1 MYLQLGNLNYKSSR
15 KMNFKGNQIYFLS
28 TKEMKQRIIFLFY
41 CFVFVILFGFH
52 QSSSFT
58 LIPWELR
65 RHYVKIV
72 NNLNNKPLNYHC
84 KSGDNDFG
92 PKTLQFKEEWEF
104 SFYINL
110 QDTTLFYCYFSY
122 EIFHAAF
129 EVFNGDPDHRLDCG
143 GDHCI
148 WMAQEDGFYLYQI
161 KHNENVKKH
170 DWEK

>member
-1 MYLQLGNLNYKSSR
+1 
-15 KMNFKGNQIYFLS
+15 
-28 TKEMKQRIIFLFY
+28 MKQRIIFLFY
-41 CFVFVILFGFH
+41 CFVLVLLFGFH

-58 LIPWELR
+58 LLAWELR
-65 RHYVKIV
+65 RHHVKIV

-84 KSGDNDFG
+84 KSGDDDF
-92 PKTLQFKEEWEF
+92 
-104 SFYINL
+104 
-110 QDTTLFYCYFSY
+110 DTMLFYCYFSY
-122 EIFHAAF
+122 EIFHVAF
-129 EVFNGDPDHRLDCG
+129 EVFNGDPNHRLDCG